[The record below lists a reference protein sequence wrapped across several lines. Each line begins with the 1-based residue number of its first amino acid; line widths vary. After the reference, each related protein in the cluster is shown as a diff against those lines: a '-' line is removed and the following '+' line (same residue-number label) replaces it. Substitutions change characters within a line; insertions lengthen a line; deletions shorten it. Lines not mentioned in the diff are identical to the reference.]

1 MLINIRSNTLPQKLL
16 FYVIERDA
24 VTLRYHL
31 NKEHVE
37 NVISQHFILKTIG
50 TVSD

>member
-1 MLINIRSNTLPQKLL
+1 MFLNWSNTLLQKLL
-16 FYVIERDA
+16 FHVIERDA
-24 VTLRYHL
+24 VTLRYHI

-37 NVISQHFILKTIG
+37 NVISQHFKLKMIR